1 MNMGQC
7 QTEENPSGIRVP
19 EDVQIIGYDGIVDY
33 ATGRFGCSTIVQP
46 IPEIAETAVKLLI
59 HQQGALPP
67 SNVALPVYFASGG
80 TTRE

>member
-67 SNVALPVYFASGG
+67 PM
-80 TTRE
+80 